1 MDLENK
7 LDGFPHVYYFNM
19 DDEVERREYME
30 NQFQYYGID
39 YTRVSSNRFDA
50 KKIHEWKDYVFDV
63 STIIND
69 MQGTVPR
76 VLANFVS
83 HIVFLKEWYQSSNEE
98 YIVLMEDDYD
108 LSLIDYWHFNWKY
121 LMSKLPFDW
130 DSLQLGYEHYEKIYF
145 SLDHKDYRSFNFG
158 PTLINKKYVGKI
170 IDLLM
175 TNNQVLLRPQFYYS
189 HPSPQ
194 FSVDNTINH
203 LGKNYTIPL
212 ITTNTNFFQKDN
224 LFDVYKRHQT
234 NRYIYH
240 YWWKNKR
247 DNFTVDDFF
256 TIYKS
261 DVRED
266 DMTEYLYNYESR
278 ALSF

>member
-1 MDLENK
+1 MDLKNK

-19 DDEVERREYME
+19 DHEVERREYME

-39 YTRVSSNRFDA
+39 YTRISSNRFDA
-50 KKIHEWKDYVFDV
+50 KKINEWKDRVFDI

-69 MQGTVPR
+69 TGGMGTR

-83 HIVFLKEWYQSSNEE
+83 HIVFLKEWYEASDEE
-98 YIVLMEDDYD
+98 YIILMEDDYD
-108 LSLIDYWHFNWKY
+108 LSLIDYWHFDWKY

-130 DSLQLGYEHYEKIYF
+130 DTVQLGYEHYEKIYF
-145 SLDHKDYRSFNFG
+145 SLGHKDYRSFNFG
-158 PTLINKKYVGKI
+158 PTLINKNHVKKI

-175 TNNQVLLRPQFYYS
+175 INEQVLLRPQSYYC
-189 HPSPQ
+189 HPCPQ
-194 FSVDNTINH
+194 YSVDNTINH
-203 LGKNYTIPL
+203 MGKNYAIPL
-212 ITTNTNFFQKDN
+212 ITTNTDFFQDDN
-224 LFDVYKRHQT
+224 SFNVFKRHQT

-247 DNFTVDDFF
+247 DNFTVNDFF
-256 TIYKS
+256 MIYKS
-261 DVRED
+261 DIRED